1 MGKQTICTGENKDA
15 DQLHGNREADQ
26 RLCFRYS
33 NCTNSLLALFCACTG
48 RFRTRHCGSQI
59 IIANT
64 HPIKNVKLLE
74 NKSNLKH
81 LVRAAPVTERSL
93 SLDYL
98 TAVPGVGSSPA
109 LLAGVPCGFSR
120 GSFVFAHLLIGPYHM
135 R

>member
-1 MGKQTICTGENKDA
+1 MLVQAGFGHDIVFFSRSAQK
-15 DQLHGNREADQ
+15 
-26 RLCFRYS
+26 FS
-33 NCTNSLLALFCACTG
+33 
-48 RFRTRHCGSQI
+48 
-59 IIANT
+59 
-64 HPIKNVKLLE
+64 E

-120 GSFVFAHLLIGPYHM
+120 GSFCFRPPTDWPVSYEM

>member
-1 MGKQTICTGENKDA
+1 MGKQTILTGENKDA
-15 DQLHGNREADQ
+15 DQLHGNR
-26 RLCFRYS
+26 
-33 NCTNSLLALFCACTG
+33 
-48 RFRTRHCGSQI
+48 
-59 IIANT
+59 
-64 HPIKNVKLLE
+64 
-74 NKSNLKH
+74 LKH

-120 GSFVFAHLLIGPYHM
+120 GSFVFAHLLIGLSHM

>member
-1 MGKQTICTGENKDA
+1 MLVQAGFGHDIVG
-15 DQLHGNREADQ
+15 
-26 RLCFRYS
+26 F
-33 NCTNSLLALFCACTG
+33 F
-48 RFRTRHCGSQI
+48 TRRSDNHCI
-59 IIANT
+59 T
-64 HPIKNVKLLE
+64 HPIKNVKFLE

-120 GSFVFAHLLIGPYHM
+120 GSFIFAHLLIGPSHHEM
-135 R
+135 K